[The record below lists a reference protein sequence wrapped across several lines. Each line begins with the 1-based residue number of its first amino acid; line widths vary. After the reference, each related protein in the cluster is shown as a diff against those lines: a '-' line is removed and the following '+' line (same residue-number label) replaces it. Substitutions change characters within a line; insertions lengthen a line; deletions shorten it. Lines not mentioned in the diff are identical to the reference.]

1 MPAMVKLKIMF
12 ICIAN
17 TCRSPMAEAM
27 ARQIG
32 GNSVEAFS
40 GGLMATG
47 SVAEGSIS
55 TLEYLGYDADGLES
69 KSISDVEIA
78 EMDVIV
84 SLIGPD
90 GLRYLPAGISAEL
103 VTWVVRDPYGEDEEA
118 YLTAARTIEKKVKIL
133 LTEQLDRE
141 LPLL

>member
-1 MPAMVKLKIMF
+1 
-12 ICIAN
+12 
-17 TCRSPMAEAM
+17 MAEAM

-32 GNSVEAFS
+32 GDQIEAFS

-47 SVAEGSIS
+47 SVAPGSIS
-55 TLEYLGYDADGLES
+55 TLEYLGYNADGLES
-69 KSISDVEIA
+69 KSISDVDVGD
-78 EMDVIV
+78 MDVIV

-103 VTWVVRDPYGEDEEA
+103 ITWSVRDPFGEDDEA
-118 YLTAARTIEKKVKIL
+118 YLASAKTIEKKIKTL
-133 LTEQLDRE
+133 LIEQLDRE